1 MQVSIGQAAC
11 NALAAYL
18 KQRFTPD
25 VRVYDRWP
33 EANIKLAPKAISVI
47 KFGKRERLDVAATG
61 FVDTIT
67 PINATTAVCTFR
79 IGSYMQPVQ
88 LDVWAVSDV
97 ERDDLVARLD
107 EYLTAGQSETLDP
120 NLTDD
125 PVRDGVN
132 LPLDPSD
139 GFAGNVD
146 CWLDEPQIDDTP
158 ESVQRSEFRAMYVGE
173 LRGAFSRAVA
183 VPLLTSITLKTKYGP
198 QAVPVQALYETLTL
212 TPAGVVHGTSST

>member
-25 VRVYDRWP
+25 VRIYDRWP
-33 EANIKLAPKAISVI
+33 EPNIKLPPKAISVI
-47 KFGKRERLDVAATG
+47 KFGKRERLDVAAVG

-79 IGSYMQPVQ
+79 VGSYIQPVQ
-88 LDVWAVSDV
+88 LDAWATSDV

-107 EYLTAGQSETLDP
+107 EYLTAGQDETLDP
-120 NLTDD
+120 SLTDD
-125 PVRDGVN
+125 PVRDGVL
-132 LPLDPSD
+132 LPLNTDD
-139 GFAGNVD
+139 GWSGNVD
-146 CWLDEPQIDDTP
+146 CWLDEPEINDTP

-173 LRGAFSRAVA
+173 LRGAFSRAVE
-183 VPLLTSITLKTKYGP
+183 VPLMTSITLKTKYGP
-198 QAVPVQALYETLTL
+198 QTVPVQALFETLTL
-212 TPAGVVHGTSST
+212 TPTGVVHGTSGT